1 LLAACCHSS
10 VGCCCCCGCCL
21 VPFPLCPTH
30 TLPSFHIPRR
40 ARYDFRSLAFLKS
53 PPPSAQDRV
62 LCTGQGA
69 V

>member
-1 LLAACCHSS
+1 VLPFFCWLLLLLW
-10 VGCCCCCGCCL
+10 L
-21 VPFPLCPTH
+21 VPFPLCPTQ